1 MSKSIAVYRGVIR
14 PGLLAELESFHAP
27 DQRVSSY
34 YLDLDTRCL
43 GGAKATRD
51 ALEKTLARVRGQVER
66 LEVGHAVRQALLRDL
81 EEVQR
86 LAPTVIG
93 ERHTR
98 SLACFIASERRYG
111 RVLPLP
117 WPARDRVFFEE
128 RFVLW
133 PLQQI
138 LDQSDRYAIVLTDK
152 DDGRLFLYFQER
164 IEEVT
169 TIKDE
174 VPGRIR
180 YPDRS
185 RELEYTHKRI
195 ESYHDHFDRVGEAAF
210 RLLQREPFDHLIIGG
225 PREILHEFEG
235 RLHRYLRDRIVA
247 RWEIDAQHTPTPQV
261 EERAREE
268 EQRLLERQARETWA
282 AIQDQRPSRGALGP
296 GEVFAALWGRRV
308 QTLLTAPDATRP
320 GYRCTACGLLS
331 LDPGACIEC
340 GGAKEEV
347 ANVYE
352 EAVRDAIDQ
361 SAHVRYWKD
370 PALGK
375 VDSIAA
381 YRRY

>member
-14 PGLLAELESFHAP
+14 PSLLAELESFHSP
-27 DQRVSSY
+27 GQRVSSY
-34 YLDLDTRCL
+34 YLDLDTQCF
-43 GGAKATRD
+43 GSTKAARE
-51 ALEKTLARVRGQVER
+51 ALEKTLARERGQIER
-66 LEVGHAVRQALLRDL
+66 MEVDHAVRQALLHDL
-81 EEVQR
+81 EEVER
-86 LAPTVIG
+86 VAPTAIG

-98 SLACFIASERRYG
+98 SVACFIASERREG
-111 RVLPLP
+111 RVFPLP
-117 WPARDRVFFEE
+117 WPARNRVFLEE

-152 DDGRLFLYFQER
+152 DDGRLFLFFQER

-174 VPGRIR
+174 IPGRIR
-180 YPDRS
+180 YPDRT
-185 RELEYTHKRI
+185 REIEYRNKHV
-195 ESYHDHFDRVGEAAF
+195 ESYHEHFDRLGEAAF

-225 PREILHEFEG
+225 PREILPEFEG

-261 EERAREE
+261 EERARRE
-268 EQRLLERQARETWA
+268 EQRFLENQARETWA
-282 AIQDQRPSRGALGP
+282 SILDQRPYRGALGP
-296 GEVFAALWGRRV
+296 AEVFLALWGRRV
-308 QTLLTAPDATRP
+308 QTLLTDPDAKRP
-320 GYRCTACGLLS
+320 GYRCKACGLLS
-331 LDPGACIEC
+331 LEPGACIEC
-340 GGAKEEV
+340 GGEKEEV
-347 ANVYE
+347 TDVYQ

-370 PALGK
+370 PALTE

-381 YRRY
+381 YRRF